1 MKRTIIFSAFMAILL
16 SAVYTSAQTSGL
28 RLSYS
33 EAVNQSGVPT
43 GTVNCFVDGEH
54 VMQVFEAV
62 IPATT
67 EAACF
72 ASMDF
77 SAARPVGPDRAS
89 VTYDPATSSY
99 TLKWTGVKD
108 RRDSC
113 RVLLVGQSIGVSD
126 LAMWQANYGTGGFAE
141 YQIPHD
147 DASRVGKSSCALM
160 LFAVSGKSV
169 KVTHPGQDDELVE
182 VGFPAAANSN
192 FRLLETSFPAR
203 TDAECVANQDFS
215 TATPVGSDR
224 ATIGYFPSSGLW
236 HLNNTYRGRTT
247 VECHALLADGDNTVN
262 AADYTTWR
270 SRFGSSLFAEGEGSL
285 MEDARQPGTRTGDTV
300 T

>member
-16 SAVYTSAQTSGL
+16 SAVYTSAQTSYL
-28 RLSYS
+28 RLSFS
-33 EAVNQSGVPT
+33 EGNIPAGVPT
-43 GTVNCFVDGEH
+43 GTVTFFDDVTP

-62 IPATT
+62 IPAAT

-126 LAMWQANYGTGGFAE
+126 LA
-141 YQIPHD
+141 
-147 DASRVGKSSCALM
+147 
-160 LFAVSGKSV
+160 
-169 KVTHPGQDDELVE
+169 
-182 VGFPAAANSN
+182 
-192 FRLLETSFPAR
+192 
-203 TDAECVANQDFS
+203 
-215 TATPVGSDR
+215 
-224 ATIGYFPSSGLW
+224 
-236 HLNNTYRGRTT
+236 
-247 VECHALLADGDNTVN
+247 
-262 AADYTTWR
+262 
-270 SRFGSSLFAEGEGSL
+270 
-285 MEDARQPGTRTGDTV
+285 
-300 T
+300 

>member
-43 GTVNCFVDGEH
+43 GTVNFFVDGEH

-113 RVLLVGQSIGVSD
+113 RVLLVGQSIGVGD
-126 LAMWQANYGTGGFAE
+126 LAMWQANYGTE

-160 LFAVSGKSV
+160 LFA
-169 KVTHPGQDDELVE
+169 
-182 VGFPAAANSN
+182 
-192 FRLLETSFPAR
+192 
-203 TDAECVANQDFS
+203 
-215 TATPVGSDR
+215 
-224 ATIGYFPSSGLW
+224 
-236 HLNNTYRGRTT
+236 
-247 VECHALLADGDNTVN
+247 
-262 AADYTTWR
+262 
-270 SRFGSSLFAEGEGSL
+270 
-285 MEDARQPGTRTGDTV
+285 
-300 T
+300 